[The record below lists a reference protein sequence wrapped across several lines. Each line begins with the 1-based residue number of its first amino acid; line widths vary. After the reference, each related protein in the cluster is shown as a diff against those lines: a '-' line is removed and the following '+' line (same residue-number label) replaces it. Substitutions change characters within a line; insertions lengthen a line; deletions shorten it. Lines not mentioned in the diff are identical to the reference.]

1 MNKSILGYHKV
12 KNIICKLDK
21 VFKKVTDS
29 QKKEIL
35 ELFYKGNSIK
45 DISKTFQFTVPTI
58 TRQLKNL
65 LGENEFLKLKRLRLK
80 NQVRHKQELNKT
92 EDSKKNK
99 KLSQHKEEIPKND
112 LLQNEITEKESYF
125 ESSFIEITPL
135 NFEINSTSRKD
146 LTSVSLESIDFPGE
160 VFMIVSNKIELQTK
174 FLKEYN
180 DWQFL
185 PLEDLERNTIE
196 IFQDLKS
203 AKRLCKKDQ
212 KVIKVPNTQV
222 FKIVAPILLS
232 RGISRIISNDKLIAL

>member
-1 MNKSILGYHKV
+1 M
-12 KNIICKLDK
+12 
-21 VFKKVTDS
+21 
-29 QKKEIL
+29 
-35 ELFYKGNSIK
+35 
-45 DISKTFQFTVPTI
+45 
-58 TRQLKNL
+58 
-65 LGENEFLKLKRLRLK
+65 
-80 NQVRHKQELNKT
+80 
-92 EDSKKNK
+92 
-99 KLSQHKEEIPKND
+99 
-112 LLQNEITEKESYF
+112 QNEIVEKESYF

-135 NFEINSTSRKD
+135 DFEVSSTSRKD
-146 LTSVSLESIDFPGE
+146 LTSVPLESIDFPGE

-185 PLEDLERNTIE
+185 PFEDLERNTIE
-196 IFQDLKS
+196 IFQDIKS